1 MSATSVSASRTHLF
15 SSRSFRQY
23 FIGQSFSLIGDGFRT
38 LAIPLLVFH
47 LTGSALSTGL
57 SYACELAPFGMFSL
71 IGGSLA
77 DRYDRR
83 TLMIAADAVRF
94 GVMAGFAALFALHL
108 LTIAMLYGGLI
119 VISIAAAIFLGGQT
133 SSIPFLLGKDRGTEA
148 VAALSGAENV
158 SNLITPIAGGAMF
171 SVFGP
176 LPALIVNAA
185 TYAISQL
192 SLSRI
197 PSLGPAEPAGLPS
210 VRHIVDDVAVGF
222 RILFSDATMRACA
235 IAGFFINFLG
245 FGMYAVL
252 IPYLKVDFHAS
263 DPQVGLFMGI
273 TAFGAVA
280 GSAFSSRYAT
290 RWPFGP
296 ALAIAYVV
304 DAAIFAAVPVA
315 RNMWVVAAFWA
326 LANAGWQFE
335 VAQII
340 GFRLRVTP
348 EEYVGRL
355 FGAVRVFVL
364 CGIAPAVVCIGY
376 LSDRYGAHA
385 AISAIALAY
394 LVVAIVAALSP
405 AVRSERR

>member
-1 MSATSVSASRTHLF
+1 MSATSVSATRTHIF

-57 SYACELAPFGMFSL
+57 SYACEFAPFAICSL
-71 IGGSLA
+71 IAGSLA

-94 GVMAGFAALFALHL
+94 AVMAGFAALFTLHL

-119 VISIAAAIFLGGQT
+119 LMSIAAAVFLGGQT

-148 VAALSGAENV
+148 TAALSGAENV

-171 SVFGP
+171 SLFGP

-185 TYAISQL
+185 TYAISQF

-197 PSLGPAEPAGLPS
+197 PSLGPQEPAGLPS
-210 VRHIVDDVAVGF
+210 LRHIVDDVATGF
-222 RILFSDATMRACA
+222 RLLFSDVTMRQVA

-252 IPYLKVDFHAS
+252 IPYLKVDFHAT

-273 TAFGAVA
+273 TALGAVA

-290 RWPFGP
+290 RWPFGV
-296 ALAIAYVV
+296 ALAVAYVI
-304 DAAIFAAVPVA
+304 DAVAFAAVPLA
-315 RNMWVVAAFWA
+315 PTMWIAAAFWG

-348 EEYVGRL
+348 EEYVGRV
-355 FGAVRVFVL
+355 FGAIRVFVL
-364 CGIAPAVVCIGY
+364 CGIAPAVISIGY

-385 AISAIALAY
+385 AITAIALAY
-394 LVVAIVAALSP
+394 LIVAIVAARSP
-405 AVRSERR
+405 ALRNERR